1 MKLKKFFA
9 GVVAAAMMLT
19 MGATAAFATELE
31 PVANKTVAVNNN
43 TVTVQKIYKLD
54 GQGISPEETF
64 NFTISNAEVTN
75 AGTNVNKNAL
85 PVPTIGSAKYEAT
98 VEGGA
103 TTAGNTKNIT
113 IDFKKVDGSLIY
125 TGVGIYTYQVAETAG
140 KTLGV
145 AYDTKTYTMK
155 VTVVNGDAVGT
166 YKIHSVSFTDNATK
180 QKDDAPSFTNTYTAN
195 TLSVSKTVDGALG
208 DKDYPFEFT
217 VNFAKNTENAE
228 KTWTDAITAEKT
240 DANNNKSTVNITSDS
255 ASFTLKHGESIKFSN
270 VPAGLTYTVSETAV
284 DGYETKINGSETATA
299 AVNGKVTTSAD
310 TDNAEENVTYK
321 NIKGIE
327 TPDTGVILDNAPY
340 IALLAIVAFGG
351 VALILNKR
359 RRDEE

>member
-54 GQGISPEETF
+54 GLGTSPEETF

-85 PVPTIGSAKYEAT
+85 PVPTISSVKY
-98 VEGGA
+98 
-103 TTAGNTKNIT
+103 TAGGVTTDGNTQNVT
-113 IDFKKVDGSLIY
+113 IDFNKDGSLIY

-145 AYDTKTYTMK
+145 AYDNKTYTMK

-240 DANNNKSTVNITSDS
+240 DANNNKSAVNITSDS

>member
-1 MKLKKFFA
+1 M
-9 GVVAAAMMLT
+9 
-19 MGATAAFATELE
+19 
-31 PVANKTVAVNNN
+31 P
-43 TVTVQKIYKLD
+43 
-54 GQGISPEETF
+54 
-64 NFTISNAEVTN
+64 TISSV
-75 AGTNVNKNAL
+75 
-85 PVPTIGSAKYEAT
+85 KYTA
-98 VEGGA
+98 GGA
-103 TTAGNTKNIT
+103 TTDGNTQNVT
-113 IDFKKVDGSLIY
+113 IDFNKDGSLIY

-155 VTVVNGDAVGT
+155 VTVVNGDTVGS

-240 DANNNKSTVNITSDS
+240 DANNNKSAVNITSDS

>member
-54 GQGISPEETF
+54 GLGTSPEETF
-64 NFTISNAEVTN
+64 NFTISDAKVTN
-75 AGTNVNKNAL
+75 AGSKVDQSAL
-85 PVPTIGSAKYEAT
+85 PVPTISSVKYTA
-98 VEGGA
+98 GGA
-103 TTAGNTKNIT
+103 TTDGNTQNVT
-113 IDFKKVDGSLIY
+113 VDFNKDGSLIY

-145 AYDTKTYTMK
+145 AYDNKTYTMK
-155 VTVVNGDAVGT
+155 VTVVNGDTVGS

>member
-54 GQGISPEETF
+54 GLGTSPEETF

-85 PVPTIGSAKYEAT
+85 PVPTISSVKYTA
-98 VEGGA
+98 GGA
-103 TTAGNTKNIT
+103 MTDGNTQNVT
-113 IDFKKVDGSLIY
+113 IDFNKDGSLIY

-145 AYDTKTYTMK
+145 AYDNKTYTMK

-166 YKIHSVSFTDNATK
+166 YKIHSVSFTDNATR